1 MNKQGKH
8 RCLHRILLAALAL
21 LAVTSAFAS
30 AQIRPLDE
38 YVARAAGEAPSYRV
52 VDSTVEDGFR
62 VLQVEFVSQ
71 IWQDIPWTHRL
82 FIVVPPDVEP
92 SRTGVLF
99 ISGSGS
105 GDVETAGMLEVARMT
120 RMPAAAL
127 MDVPNQ
133 PLFDDLWEDALMA
146 YTFDQFLEGADPD
159 WLLLFPMTKGAVRAL
174 DVFQAVV
181 AQEFGIEIGQFVVA
195 GGSKRGWTTWL
206 TAAVDERV
214 TGIVPMVYNN
224 LNLAAQMELQ
234 SRTYSAGAS
243 PMIDDYTALDLSD
256 VPDPAR
262 VIELD
267 FHIDPYAYVERFVMP
282 KMLLHGTND
291 PFWPVDALNLYWDDL
306 PGEKY
311 VVNFA
316 NGGHDLG
323 DMERALRNL
332 ALFTL
337 HVTGEP
343 LLSEVEWALEEREDG
358 LPGLEVKRT
367 EKAVGAALYVASSTS
382 RDFTASKWERLEPR
396 ETAAGW
402 AAEPRP
408 LPGHYLAFY
417 MDVEYAIGQ
426 GETIA
431 LSTPIFV
438 VEPE

>member
-1 MNKQGKH
+1 
-8 RCLHRILLAALAL
+8 
-21 LAVTSAFAS
+21 
-30 AQIRPLDE
+30 
-38 YVARAAGEAPSYRV
+38 
-52 VDSTVEDGFR
+52 
-62 VLQVEFVSQ
+62 
-71 IWQDIPWTHRL
+71 
-82 FIVVPPDVEP
+82 
-92 SRTGVLF
+92 
-99 ISGSGS
+99 
-105 GDVETAGMLEVARMT
+105 
-120 RMPAAAL
+120 
-127 MDVPNQ
+127 
-133 PLFDDLWEDALMA
+133 
-146 YTFDQFLEGADPD
+146 
-159 WLLLFPMTKGAVRAL
+159 
-174 DVFQAVV
+174 
-181 AQEFGIEIGQFVVA
+181 
-195 GGSKRGWTTWL
+195 
-206 TAAVDERV
+206 
-214 TGIVPMVYNN
+214 
-224 LNLAAQMELQ
+224 
-234 SRTYSAGAS
+234 
-243 PMIDDYTALDLSD
+243 MIDDYTALDLSD

-382 RDFTASKWERLEPR
+382 LDFTASKWERLEPR